1 MSTFKRSA
9 LVACVAGLVLV
20 VVIFCILLWA
30 PIGMDV
36 LGVLRGIPVLL
47 GLASV
52 FAALA
57 IIGAGWGVVRVVQEF
72 TRTAARLSATDAG
85 SISIEKSALVSV
97 AAGALAG
104 VPNVTVQAI
113 TVDVVPRRDTA
124 VIDAEVTATPRGTD
138 SLMALAADIQR
149 LTKRALESFTEHEVR
164 YVAVRFVESKRRGE
178 PMSAGV
184 KTLPAD
190 DGEHAASPASP
201 VVPAA
206 AAAAEDTCV
215 PGSEGGHGRAVGAK
229 AAPAAA
235 DGARKADSAKVADA
249 ACGAE
254 PAPAASRRAGDPEP
268 AAAAAEPRPDVSP
281 EPEPEIVTSY
291 VATDDEPG
299 RPLSLWE
306 RAKAAVGRGRAKAS
320 ADRVPATP
328 APAGAKVADEVDD
341 AWWKSDDVPVN
352 GAGEPVSEP
361 DSNGV
366 TPVSSGTSTAAG
378 QTGASETTSAAQERE
393 DAETILP
400 ASQEDVDANV
410 GGAEGADGT
419 GADEAAK
426 LSSQQGGVDGGR
438 TDERPSDEGGE
449 AAGEAAGTQVAP
461 EAAADAPTTAEAEA
475 DGASRRGG
483 AQGPVAS

>member
-20 VVIFCILLWA
+20 AVIFCILLWA

-57 IIGAGWGVVRVVQEF
+57 LIGAGWGVVRMVQTF
-72 TRTAARLSATDAG
+72 TRTAARLSATDSG

-97 AAGALAG
+97 AAGALTG

-184 KTLPAD
+184 RTLPAD
-190 DGEHAASPASP
+190 DDKPAVSLASP
-201 VVPAA
+201 VVSAA
-206 AAAAEDTCV
+206 VAEDLCV
-215 PGSEGGHGRAVGAK
+215 SGSEGDYGKAAGAK
-229 AAPAAA
+229 TAPAAA
-235 DGARKADSAKVADA
+235 DGSMTGDA

-254 PAPAASRRAGDPEP
+254 PASAASRRAADPES
-268 AAAAAEPRPDVSP
+268 AAAATEPTPDVSP
-281 EPEPEIVTSY
+281 EPEPEPEVVTSY
-291 VATDDEPG
+291 VATDDEPE

-306 RAKAAVGRGRAKAS
+306 RAKAAVSKGRAKAG
-320 ADRVPATP
+320 ADQGTVTP
-328 APAGAKVADEVDD
+328 APAEARAADEVDD
-341 AWWKSDDVPVN
+341 AWWKSDDAPDNAVRQV
-352 GAGEPVSEP
+352 VSEP
-361 DSNGV
+361 DTKEGA
-366 TPVSSGTSTAAG
+366 PVSSGVSPATEQADASERADAAEHED
-378 QTGASETTSAAQERE
+378 ASETVPAAPTQE
-393 DAETILP
+393 DAETVP
-400 ASQEDVDANV
+400 PSSQED
-410 GGAEGADGT
+410 GAA
-419 GADEAAK
+419 
-426 LSSQQGGVDGGR
+426 
-438 TDERPSDEGGE
+438 
-449 AAGEAAGTQVAP
+449 
-461 EAAADAPTTAEAEA
+461 
-475 DGASRRGG
+475 RRGG
-483 AQGPVAS
+483 ARGPAAS